1 MSSIYLIRHEQPEMY
16 GRFIGRTDS
25 PLTAAG
31 RDAAAVKMAAVQ
43 VAALYCS
50 PLQRARQ
57 TAAAISCGVEPVIV
71 PELAEID
78 LGDWEGLTWQE
89 VEQRWPDIACRKVA
103 DWFGVAIP
111 GAEPWTDFNSRV
123 DRALTRVLAGPRPAA
138 IVAHMV
144 VNAVL
149 SSRLRGTDPRHFHQ
163 HYGEI
168 LACDAP
174 AHSQL

>member
-1 MSSIYLIRHEQPEMY
+1 MSSIYLIRHEQPEMF

-31 RDAAAVKMAAVQ
+31 REAAATKLASVQ
-43 VAALYCS
+43 VAALYVS

-57 TAAAISCGVEPVIV
+57 TAAAISCGVEPIVI

-78 LGDWEGLTWQE
+78 LGEWEGLTWQE

-103 DWFGVAIP
+103 DWFDVAIP
-111 GAEPWTDFNSRV
+111 GGECWSAFRDRV
-123 DRALTRVLAGPRPAA
+123 DRALQQVLAGPKPAA

-144 VNAVL
+144 VNSMLAF
-149 SSRLRGTDPRHFHQ
+149 RLRGTDPKQFHQ

-168 LACDAP
+168 LVCDLP
-174 AHSQL
+174 AQHP